1 MEITGQ
7 TNPIFQSLLFDER
20 HEIVHQPSL
29 SAREH
34 QLWRQRSGAQQ
45 LIESFDEAA
54 QIFARFDSPDEENE
68 LSVDAETSEELSCFP
83 SFEYRARRFGR
94 HHHLLRIGPKA
105 FANLILDACAGRDD
119 FRS

>member
-45 LIESFDEAA
+45 LIEGFDEAA

-68 LSVDAETSEELSCFP
+68 LSIDAESLEKLCRFP
-83 SFEYRARRFGR
+83 SLKYRARRFGR
-94 HHHLLRIGPKA
+94 HRHLVRIDPER
-105 FANLILDACAGRDD
+105 FADLVLDARAGRDD
-119 FRS
+119 FGG